1 MSAVFFQGK
10 ESCQGCRA
18 KDVQIEALKKGYHN
32 LRKGYDNLKK
42 ENENLRK
49 GYDNL
54 KKENENLK
62 KENISLKKDFNNLKK
77 ENVILKAENVTLKA
91 ENKKTYDKL
100 NSLEKRFEEHLRTC
114 GSKKKARSRKPVSF
128 QSKMNLCDLY
138 CNIL

>member
-18 KDVQIEALKKGYHN
+18 KDVQIEALKKGYH
-32 LRKGYDNLKK
+32 
-42 ENENLRK
+42 NLRK

-91 ENKKTYDKL
+91 ENKKTNDKL

-138 CNIL
+138 CNIR

>member
-42 ENENLRK
+42 

-54 KKENENLK
+54 KK
-62 KENISLKKDFNNLKK
+62 
-77 ENVILKAENVTLKA
+77 ENVTLKA
-91 ENKKTYDKL
+91 ENKKTNDKL

-128 QSKMNLCDLY
+128 Q
-138 CNIL
+138 

>member
-1 MSAVFFQGK
+1 MSPVFFQGK

-18 KDVQIEALKKGYHN
+18 KDVQIEALKKGYH
-32 LRKGYDNLKK
+32 
-42 ENENLRK
+42 NLRK

-91 ENKKTYDKL
+91 ENKKTNDKL

-128 QSKMNLCDLY
+128 Q
-138 CNIL
+138 

>member
-49 GYDNL
+49 GYDTL
-54 KKENENLK
+54 KKEND
-62 KENISLKKDFNNLKK
+62 SLKK
-77 ENVILKAENVTLKA
+77 ENVTLKA
-91 ENKKTYDKL
+91 ENKKTNDKL

-128 QSKMNLCDLY
+128 Q
-138 CNIL
+138 